1 MGISLGVYMLLEGD
15 VRAQKVRLTEDT
27 YFGGHVV
34 TAVRTLPASLGILVS
49 TKGGAVGFVFI
60 DKAFEVQAINELSLV
75 VSNSMCNGVLYPL
88 SRHGRS
94 QCTEWESLFE
104 MTSRSS
110 RDHLGTT
117 RVEVS
122 LL

>member
-15 VRAQKVRLTEDT
+15 VRAWKVRLTEDM

-34 TAVRTLPASLGILVS
+34 TAVRALQASLGILVS
-49 TKGGAVGFVFI
+49 TKGGAVEFVFM
-60 DKAFEVQAINELSLV
+60 DKVFEFQDINELSLV

-94 QCTEWESLFE
+94 
-104 MTSRSS
+104 
-110 RDHLGTT
+110 
-117 RVEVS
+117 
-122 LL
+122 